1 MKIYTFASM
10 KIKPLIEKIAH
21 WRFKLSSNNFFLLLS
36 IAVGVIAGLAAVA
49 LKQATGALES
59 LLQVYERSGNIV
71 LLISPVVGILLAT
84 AYTWIFRKGKLGRG
98 ISNVV
103 ENIDNKGGFMEKD
116 KMYSHMIT
124 SSLTVGLGGSMGLEA
139 PIVVTGAAFGSNI
152 ASLFKLTDEER
163 ILLLACGASAGISA
177 IFGAP
182 IAGVLFS
189 IEVLLKKF
197 SSVHFVPLLIASAVA
212 SVISQILYH
221 NGQIFYIFTQG
232 WDVKAIPFYVGLS
245 ILTGFYSLYVLKC
258 IAYSSNVF
266 EGLKN
271 PYKKALIGGIILGGI
286 VFLLP
291 PLYGEGYHTVQ
302 MLLNS
307 DYTRLFDSSLLYKYH
322 TSGYVLLMVT
332 IAIILLK
339 VFASQLTI
347 SAGGNG
353 GFFAPSLFMGSMI
366 GFFYVYS
373 INYFNIGKILGVDK
387 LNEPNF
393 IAVAMAGLMSGV
405 MHSPLTAIFLIAEA
419 TGGYTLLVPLMIV
432 SSFSYLISKYF
443 HPQSVYLKH

>member
-1 MKIYTFASM
+1 MKISALTQ
-10 KIKPLIEKIAH
+10 KISY
-21 WRFKLSSNNFFLLLS
+21 WRFKLSPNNFFLLLTV
-36 IAVGVIAGLAAVA
+36 IVGILAGLAAVA

-59 LLQVYERSGNIV
+59 LLQVYEKSGNIV

-103 ENIDNKGGFMEKD
+103 DNIDNKGGYMEKD

-139 PIVVTGAAFGSNI
+139 PIVVTGSAFGGNI
-152 ASLFKLTDEER
+152 ATFFKLTDEER
-163 ILLLACGASAGISA
+163 ILLVACGAAAGISA

-197 SSVHFVPLLIASAVA
+197 STVHFVPLLIASAVA

-221 NGQIFYIFTQG
+221 SGTIFYIFTQG
-232 WDVKAIPFYVGLS
+232 WDVRALPFYIALS
-245 ILTGFYSLYVLKC
+245 IITGFYSLYVLKC

-266 EGLKN
+266 EGVKN
-271 PYKKALIGGIILGGI
+271 PYKKALIGGLILGGI

-291 PLYGEGYHTVQ
+291 PIYGEGYHTVQ

-307 DYTRLFDSSLLYKYH
+307 DYTRLFDSSLLYNYH
-322 TSGYVLLMVT
+322 NRGYVLLMVT
-332 IAIILLK
+332 VAIILLK

-353 GFFAPSLFMGSMI
+353 GFFAPSLFMGAMI

-373 INYFNIGKILGVDK
+373 INYFNMGKIIGIDK

-405 MHSPLTAIFLIAEA
+405 MHTPLTAIFLIAES

-432 SSFSYLISKYF
+432 ASFSYLISRYF
-443 HPQSVYLKH
+443 HPQSVYLQH

>member
-1 MKIYTFASM
+1 MKLASVM
-10 KIKPLIEKIAH
+10 QMISQ
-21 WRFKLSSNNFFLLLS
+21 WRLKLKLSPNNFFLLLCVV
-36 IAVGVIAGLAAVA
+36 VGLVAGLAAVA
-49 LKQATGALES
+49 LKRATEGLEY
-59 LLQVYERSGNIV
+59 LLQVYERSGNWV
-71 LLISPVVGILLAT
+71 LLVSPVIGILLAT
-84 AYTWIFRKGKLGRG
+84 TYVWIFRKGKLGRG

-103 ENIDNKGGFMEKD
+103 ENIDTKGGYMEKD

-124 SSLTVGLGGSMGLEA
+124 SSFTVGLGGSMGLEA

-163 ILLLACGASAGISA
+163 VLLLACGASAGISA

-197 SSVHFVPLLIASAVA
+197 STVHFVPLLIASAVA
-212 SVISQILYH
+212 SVISQLLYH
-221 NGQIFYIFTQG
+221 GGQIFYIFTQG
-232 WDVKAIPFYVGLS
+232 WDIKALPFYLILS
-245 ILTGFYSLYVLKC
+245 IITGFYSLYVLKS
-258 IAYSSNVF
+258 ITYSANLL
-266 EGLKN
+266 EGIKN
-271 PYKKALIGGIILGGI
+271 PYKKALIGGIALGAM

-307 DYTRLFDSSLLYKYH
+307 DYTRLFDSSLLFNFHNSK
-322 TSGYVLLMVT
+322 YVLLLVT
-332 IAIILLK
+332 VAILLLK
-339 VFASQLTI
+339 IFATQLTL

-353 GFFAPSLFMGSMI
+353 GFFAPSLFMGSVI

-373 INYFNIGKILGVDK
+373 VNYFNIGKIIGIEK

-405 MHSPLTAIFLIAEA
+405 MHTPLTAIFLIAEA

-432 SSFSYLISKYF
+432 SSFSYLLTKYF
-443 HPQSVYLKH
+443 HPQSIYQKH

>member
-1 MKIYTFASM
+1 MKLASVM
-10 KIKPLIEKIAH
+10 QMISQ
-21 WRFKLSSNNFFLLLS
+21 WRLKLKLSPNNFFLLLCVV
-36 IAVGVIAGLAAVA
+36 VGLVAGLAAVA
-49 LKQATGALES
+49 LKRATEGLEY
-59 LLQVYERSGNIV
+59 LLQVYERSGNWV
-71 LLISPVVGILLAT
+71 LLVSPVIGILLAT
-84 AYTWIFRKGKLGRG
+84 TYVWIFRKGKLGRG

-103 ENIDNKGGFMEKD
+103 ENIDTKGGYMEKD

-124 SSLTVGLGGSMGLEA
+124 SSFTVGLGGSMGLEA

-163 ILLLACGASAGISA
+163 VLLLACGASAGISA

-197 SSVHFVPLLIASAVA
+197 STVHFVPLLIASAVA
-212 SVISQILYH
+212 SVISQLLYH
-221 NGQIFYIFTQG
+221 GGQIFYIFTQG
-232 WDVKAIPFYVGLS
+232 WDIKALPFYLILS
-245 ILTGFYSLYVLKC
+245 IITGFYSLYVLKS
-258 IAYSSNVF
+258 ITYSANLL
-266 EGLKN
+266 EGIKN
-271 PYKKALIGGIILGGI
+271 PYKKALIGGIGLGAM

-307 DYTRLFDSSLLYKYH
+307 DYTRLFDSSLLFNFHNSK
-322 TSGYVLLMVT
+322 YVLLLVT
-332 IAIILLK
+332 VAILLLK
-339 VFASQLTI
+339 IFATQLTL

-373 INYFNIGKILGVDK
+373 INYFNIGKVIGIEK

-432 SSFSYLISKYF
+432 SSFSYLLTKYV
-443 HPQSVYLKH
+443 HPQSIYQKH